1 VLLYQEVV
9 CIEMRILFLAK
20 RQYMGRDL
28 LDDRYGRFRE
38 IPLELARLQHEV
50 LGICFSYRRREEGE
64 FTDSDQNRPGEV
76 TWQSINLGRTVLPGI
91 VRYWQKSARIAAEF
105 KPDVVIAGSDAFHV
119 IRGER
124 LARSIG
130 AKSVSD
136 LYDNFEAYAGA
147 ALPGL
152 LPAFRAALRR
162 TDLVLAISAP
172 LARKV
177 REHYGRRDATE
188 ILENGI
194 RQDLFY
200 PRDRRAARVLLG
212 LPVNA
217 LLIGTAGALSAS
229 RDIGTLLH
237 AADLLAARDPRFH
250 LVVAGH
256 RDPKLPWPK
265 IAPVHDL
272 GVLDHAMVPD
282 LFSALDVMVTTN
294 QHSTFGDYCH
304 PQKLCEAIACGVP
317 VVTAATGWM
326 SELFAGDPRS
336 LYRVGDAEDLANAIA
351 DRVADGALSTVK
363 VEGWDGI
370 ALRLSAWL

>member
-1 VLLYQEVV
+1 
-9 CIEMRILFLAK
+9 MRILFLAK

-28 LDDRYGRFRE
+28 IDDRYGRFRE
-38 IPLELARLQHEV
+38 IPLELARLKHEV
-50 LGICFSYRRREEGE
+50 LGICFSYRRREEGK
-64 FTDSDQNRPGEV
+64 FTDRDHHRRGEV

-91 VRYWQKSARIAAEF
+91 IRYWQKSAKIAAEF

-119 IRGER
+119 ILGER
-124 LARSIG
+124 LARSTG

-177 REHYGRRDATE
+177 WEQYGRRDATE
-188 ILENGI
+188 ILENGV

-200 PRDRRAARVLLG
+200 PRDRRAARLRFS
-212 LPVNA
+212 LPANA
-217 LLIGTAGALSAS
+217 VLIGTAGALSAS
-229 RDIGTLLH
+229 RDIATLFR
-237 AADLLAARDPRFH
+237 AADLLATRDPRFE
-250 LVVAGH
+250 LVVAGP
-256 RDPKLPWPK
+256 RDSMLPWPK
-265 IAPVHDL
+265 IASVHDL
-272 GVLDHAMVPD
+272 GLIDHAMVPE
-282 LFSALDVMVTTN
+282 LISALDVMVTTN
-294 QHSTFGDYCH
+294 LHSTFGDYCH

-317 VVTAATGWM
+317 VITAATGWM
-326 SELFAGDPRS
+326 SELFARDPRS

-351 DRVADGALSTVK
+351 ARVADGALSNVK

-370 ALRLSAWL
+370 ARRLSIWL